1 MNAKSRKTGKIIIYV
16 LILLILVGCIGFFAY
31 FTNGFTGD
39 LKTFYAEC
47 DGQKIMSSSSGFILK
62 SDEPLDVAV
71 NYTFGF
77 FSKEISGYSVTVV
90 PVQDFDFTV
99 DGEVYSFAAEEDF
112 TDCFNI
118 EEQES
123 SFTIAPKGTLKM
135 MLEMK
140 YPDKEISF
148 NLRDVDFQSEM
159 FKVIITAEDGTAE
172 VYMLCLLD
180 DSGIFGVYL
189 DQEVIVF

>member
-1 MNAKSRKTGKIIIYV
+1 
-16 LILLILVGCIGFFAY
+16 
-31 FTNGFTGD
+31 
-39 LKTFYAEC
+39 
-47 DGQKIMSSSSGFILK
+47 
-62 SDEPLDVAV
+62 
-71 NYTFGF
+71 
-77 FSKEISGYSVTVV
+77 
-90 PVQDFDFTV
+90 
-99 DGEVYSFAAEEDF
+99 
-112 TDCFNI
+112 
-118 EEQES
+118 
-123 SFTIAPKGTLKM
+123 M

-140 YPDKEISF
+140 YPGKEISF